1 MIKAK
6 VIVPFYFAKDKELYL
21 DEERFSELEKLGK
34 VEKVED
40 DIVITNTLYA
50 DDKEIHKEIINN
62 SKVEK
67 ALNDK
72 RRILSD

>member
-6 VIVPFYFAKDKELYL
+6 VIVPFYYAKDKELYL
-21 DEERFSELEKLGK
+21 DEERYNELKSLGK

-40 DIVITNTLYA
+40 DIVVSTALYV
-50 DDKEIHKEIINN
+50 DPKEIHKEIVNN

-67 ALNDK
+67 SLNDK
-72 RRILSD
+72 RRVLSD